1 MMVRVERE
9 TKFRSVVAFMVN
21 NKVDHA
27 LTINIDEY
35 NCSHV
40 LIELVCKDHGQLAF
54 MSFMNFN
61 GAKDSTVSDIEN
73 LRNTTNIKVNRRKVD
88 EDLFHFD

>member
-1 MMVRVERE
+1 MDKVKKD
-9 TKFRSVVAFMVN
+9 TNFGAVVAFMVN
-21 NKVDHA
+21 NKVDHD

-35 NCSHV
+35 NCAHV

-54 MSFMNFN
+54 TSFMNFDGVRDN
-61 GAKDSTVSDIEN
+61 TVNDIED

>member
-1 MMVRVERE
+1 M
-9 TKFRSVVAFMVN
+9 KLDISFGAVVAFMVN
-21 NKVDHA
+21 NKVDHN

-35 NCSHV
+35 NCAHV

-54 MSFMNFN
+54 TSFMNFD
-61 GAKDSTVSDIEN
+61 GISDNIINAIED
-73 LRNTTNIKVNRRKVD
+73 LGNTTNIKVNRRRLD